1 MRGKQYVK
9 KGVWYI
15 GDKKKKKDA
24 EYQFGLLALIGAS
37 ILGEIAKP
45 ILGKFF
51 GRGCRNKRRWRR
63 RR

>member
-1 MRGKQYVK
+1 MYK
-9 KGVWYI
+9 KVFGI
-15 GDKKKKKDA
+15 LGIKKKKKDA